1 MEWIASAAFGL
12 EGLVARDLKR
22 LGIEKPAP
30 QPTGGVRFEADFA
43 QAFAANLWLRTA
55 DRVLMVCGRFE
66 ALSFEAL
73 FQGVK
78 ALPWE
83 KWIPQNGRFPVRA
96 HCARSRL
103 MSPSDCQSIA
113 KKAIVERLKSAHKRD
128 WFPESGEN
136 YQIDLSIQRDVAT
149 ICLDSSGPA
158 LNKRGYRT
166 FNGEAPL
173 RETMAAALL
182 LISPWRARMPLYDPC
197 CGTGTILIEA
207 AYIALNRAPGLTR
220 AFDCE
225 QWGFMPKARME
236 EIRRE
241 AEKAYEMG
249 ARRPLWVS
257 GSDTDPE
264 ALKLARRHIAQAGL
278 EGRIRLEQRDVR
290 QVELS
295 GGPGVILTNPPYGE
309 RLGDKKAAQAVCR
322 ALRALQDRSPG
333 WALCAISSDA
343 GFEKTYGRRAKA
355 RHRLYNGRL
364 ECDFLTYE
372 GSGST
377 HD

>member
-12 EGLVARDLKR
+12 EGLVTRDLKR
-22 LGIEKPAP
+22 LGIEKPMP
-30 QPTGGVRFEADFA
+30 QPTGGVRFEADFE

-66 ALSFEAL
+66 AKSFEEL
-73 FQGVK
+73 FQGVR

-83 KWIPQNGRFPVRA
+83 RWISPNARFPVRA
-96 HCARSRL
+96 HCARSQL
-103 MSPSDCQSIA
+103 MSPSDCQSIV
-113 KKAIVERLKSAHKRD
+113 KKAVVERLKSAYKKE
-128 WFPESGEN
+128 WFPEEGET
-136 YQIDLSIQRDVAT
+136 YQIDVSIQRDVAT
-149 ICLDSSGPA
+149 ICLDSSGLA

-166 FNGEAPL
+166 FNGEAPI

-182 LISPWRARMPLYDPC
+182 LISPWRAKMPLYDPC

-220 AFDCE
+220 NFDCE
-225 QWGFMPKARME
+225 QWRFMPKERMR
-236 EIRRE
+236 EIRQQ
-241 AEKAYEMG
+241 AQAAYEAG
-249 ARRPLWVS
+249 SRRPLWVS
-257 GSDTDPE
+257 GSDIDPD

-278 EGRIRLEQRDVR
+278 EGKIQLSQQDVR
-290 QVELS
+290 QVMLTGE
-295 GGPGVILTNPPYGE
+295 PGVILTNPPYGE

-372 GSGST
+372 GREIP